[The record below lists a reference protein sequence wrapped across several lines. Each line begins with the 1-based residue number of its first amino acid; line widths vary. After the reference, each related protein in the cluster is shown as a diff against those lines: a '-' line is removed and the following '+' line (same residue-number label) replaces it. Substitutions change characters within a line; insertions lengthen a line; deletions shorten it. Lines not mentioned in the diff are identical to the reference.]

1 MYTMER
7 VQKFRVFLLVVMVL
21 AFSIAVVGSFFAEE
35 IAMFLIL
42 FLIGLF
48 AALFHFV
55 LGLIQKDVS
64 EQMWLLKQ
72 RMDEQSKEKL

>member
-7 VQKFRVFLLVVMVL
+7 VQKFRVFLVVVMVL
-21 AFSIAVVGSFFAEE
+21 AFSFAVVGSFLTGE

-42 FLIGLF
+42 FLIGLL
-48 AALFHFV
+48 AALLHFV

>member
-7 VQKFRVFLLVVMVL
+7 VQKLRVFLVVVMVL
-21 AFSIAVVGSFFAEE
+21 AFSFAVVGSFLTGE

-42 FLIGLF
+42 FLIGLL
-48 AALFHFV
+48 AALLHFV
-55 LGLIQKDVS
+55 LGLIQKDIS

-72 RMDEQSKEKL
+72 RMDEQSKE

>member
-7 VQKFRVFLLVVMVL
+7 VQKFRVFLVVVMVL
-21 AFSIAVVGSFFAEE
+21 AFSVAVVGSFFAEE
-35 IAMFLIL
+35 IVMFLIL

-48 AALFHFV
+48 AALLHFV

-72 RMDEQSKEKL
+72 RMDEMSK

>member
-7 VQKFRVFLLVVMVL
+7 VQKFRVLLVVVMVL
-21 AFSIAVVGSFFAEE
+21 AFSVAVVGSFFAEE
-35 IAMFLIL
+35 IVMFFIL

-48 AALFHFV
+48 AALLHFV

-72 RMDEQSKEKL
+72 RMDELSK

>member
-7 VQKFRVFLLVVMVL
+7 VQKFRVFLAVVMVL
-21 AFSIAVVGSFFAEE
+21 AFSFAVVESFLTGE

-42 FLIGLF
+42 FLIGLL
-48 AALFHFV
+48 AALLHFV
-55 LGLIQKDVS
+55 LGLIQKDIS

-72 RMDEQSKEKL
+72 RMDEQSKEK

>member
-7 VQKFRVFLLVVMVL
+7 VQKFRVLLVVVMVL
-21 AFSIAVVGSFFAEE
+21 AFSVAVVGSFFAEE
-35 IAMFLIL
+35 IVMFLIL

-48 AALFHFV
+48 AALLHFV

-72 RMDEQSKEKL
+72 RMDEQSKE

>member
-1 MYTMER
+1 
-7 VQKFRVFLLVVMVL
+7 
-21 AFSIAVVGSFFAEE
+21 
-35 IAMFLIL
+35 MFLVL

-48 AALFHFV
+48 AALLHFV

-72 RMDEQSKEKL
+72 PDEQSKEK

>member
-7 VQKFRVFLLVVMVL
+7 VQKFRVFLVVVMVL
-21 AFSIAVVGSFFAEE
+21 AFSVAVVGSFFAEE
-35 IAMFLIL
+35 IVMFLIL

-48 AALFHFV
+48 AALLHFV

-72 RMDEQSKEKL
+72 RMDEQSKE

>member
-7 VQKFRVFLLVVMVL
+7 VQKFRVFLVVVMVL
-21 AFSIAVVGSFFAEE
+21 AFSFAVVGTFLTGEFAL
-35 IAMFLIL
+35 FTIL
-42 FLIGLF
+42 FLFGLL
-48 AALFHFV
+48 AALLHFV

-72 RMDEQSKEKL
+72 RMDEQSKEK

>member
-7 VQKFRVFLLVVMVL
+7 VQKFRVFLAVVMVL
-21 AFSIAVVGSFFAEE
+21 AFSVAVVGSFLTGE

-42 FLIGLF
+42 LLIGLL
-48 AALFHFV
+48 AALLHFV
-55 LGLIQKDVS
+55 LGLIQKDIS

-72 RMDEQSKEKL
+72 RMDEQSKEK